1 MAALMKMINELGEE
15 LREDAD
21 KKFALKDSTKG
32 FASLDSVKRLEH
44 DIDSIY
50 LRLKQL
56 ENKQIDLAETDQK
69 IVQQVDGQAKNIS
82 RHTRDIE
89 ELRDLIK
96 KSSSSASS
104 LTTHLVSS
112 KGGDDS
118 GLIELIK
125 KLDEQL
131 RDKSDRSDC
140 KRDHNNLQDQID
152 TLMARIKKMEDEQKK
167 SNDRIQALEEM
178 VEKLKK
184 EIVNI
189 DAAKIRQELM
199 QLNQMMLNSATKV
212 ELQTMNI
219 EVKRAMTGIQDTRED
234 LKLLQ
239 QKVAKLEGLLG
250 QLDAECKLEVIKTK
264 ENYENLDIQIQ
275 ALKKQLR
282 SLADRQEAGQKE
294 NKSNLMSK
302 TVIGAG
308 DNDDLLRLL
317 QQQLDNLTKQTEKS
331 LKDHQYQLDDKAT
344 HKDLVD
350 LEARLRAWIL
360 EILAGLGNQG
370 GKAGD
375 DGLKK
380 RVKDLEAKVSLI

>member
-56 ENKQIDLAETDQK
+56 ENKQIDLVETDQK

-360 EILAGLGNQG
+360 EMLAGLGNQG

>member
-15 LREDAD
+15 LREDAE

-167 SNDRIQALEEM
+167 SNDRIQALEET

-308 DNDDLLRLL
+308 DNDDLPRLL

-360 EILAGLGNQG
+360 EMLAGLGNQG

>member
-32 FASLDSVKRLEH
+32 FATVDSVKRLEH

-69 IVQQVDGQAKNIS
+69 ILQQVDGQAKHIS

-89 ELRDLIK
+89 ELRELIK

-112 KGGDDS
+112 KGSDDS

-125 KLDEQL
+125 KLEEQL

-140 KRDHNNLQDQID
+140 KRDHNNLQEQID
-152 TLMARIKKMEDEQKK
+152 TLIARIKKMEDEHKK

-184 EIVNI
+184 EILNI

-308 DNDDLLRLL
+308 DNDDLLR
-317 QQQLDNLTKQTEKS
+317 
-331 LKDHQYQLDDKAT
+331 
-344 HKDLVD
+344 
-350 LEARLRAWIL
+350 
-360 EILAGLGNQG
+360 
-370 GKAGD
+370 
-375 DGLKK
+375 
-380 RVKDLEAKVSLI
+380 

>member
-360 EILAGLGNQG
+360 EMLAGLGNQG